1 MNHRQPRTPW
11 KTSLVVCFAL
21 LPLAWLASYFALLT
35 LPSSLHLPASP
46 STSQSQ
52 IEVSFIQINGEWNRY
67 PNYRGVPRWFFA
79 PIHHYDRTWLRPHLW
94 SGTSPRNQELS
105 LDWLAPK

>member
-1 MNHRQPRTPW
+1 MNDNRKRTPW
-11 KTSLVVCFAL
+11 KTSVVVCLAL
-21 LPLAWLASYFALLT
+21 LPLAYLASYFALLSF
-35 LPSSLHLPASP
+35 PFRLHLAASP
-46 STSQSQ
+46 STSPSP
-52 IEVSFIQINGEWNRY
+52 IEVGFIQINGEWKLY

-105 LDWLAPK
+105 LDWLAPQ